1 MPEAPLIIRGGRAFP
16 PREVE
21 QVLLDHPA
29 VAEAAV
35 VGVPSRLLNEIVG
48 AAVRLSA
55 PLPSAAAELT
65 AYCRARLG
73 WYQVPARWLFTDAL
87 PRTTA
92 GEPRRAAI
100 IALLM
105 AAPGPD
111 GASSAAQSAGVL
123 HGTAAARMTAV
134 SPLDLFRPRAAT
146 EDLRIPEQLRRSWA
160 LDDLDHL

>member
-1 MPEAPLIIRGGRAFP
+1 MPEAP
-16 PREVE
+16 EVE
-21 QVLLDHPA
+21 QVLLGHPA

-35 VGVPSRLLNEIVG
+35 VGVPSHQIEIVG

-65 AYCRARLG
+65 RYCRARLASR
-73 WYQVPARWLFTDAL
+73 QVPARWLFTDAL

-100 IALLM
+100 RALLM
-105 AAPGPD
+105 AGSEVD
-111 GASSAAQSAGVL
+111 GSSSAQAEGVL
-123 HGTAAARMTAV
+123 RGTVVARMAAV
-134 SPLDLFRPRAAT
+134 SPLDLYRPRAAT
-146 EDLRIPEQLRRSWA
+146 EDLRIPEQMRRSWA